1 MREVPVEAET
11 PGHRLLLRAGLVR
24 QVAAGSYSHLPLGH
38 RVVRK
43 IMDLIRDEMNAV
55 DGQQMSMPVIHPAS
69 LWQETGRW
77 TEYGDNLFRFKDR
90 GGRDLL
96 LGPTHEEVI
105 THLAR
110 KEINSYRQL
119 PFMVYQIHSKFR
131 DEPRARGGLLRLREF
146 LMKDGY
152 SFHQDDRDLE
162 AYFSR
167 INSAYRRIFRRCG
180 LDAISVDA
188 DPGLIG
194 GSGSREFVAL
204 DDAGEDVVVR
214 CDSCGY
220 SANLDV
226 AAGLPAPT
234 NCGPVEDDRQPIQV
248 HTPNVKTIAELAD
261 FFNVP
266 QSNLLKTIIYKANAE
281 LVAAAIRG
289 DLGINDVKLARIVSA
304 PVLELAADAELRD
317 AGLEPGFV
325 SPLGLNDL
333 RVVLDQSVTD
343 GSYVAG
349 ANRVD

>member
-1 MREVPVEAET
+1 M
-11 PGHRLLLRAGLVR
+11 
-24 QVAAGSYSHLPLGH
+24 
-38 RVVRK
+38 
-43 IMDLIRDEMNAV
+43 
-55 DGQQMSMPVIHPAS
+55 
-69 LWQETGRW
+69 
-77 TEYGDNLFRFKDR
+77 
-90 GGRDLL
+90 
-96 LGPTHEEVI
+96 
-105 THLAR
+105 
-110 KEINSYRQL
+110 
-119 PFMVYQIHSKFR
+119 
-131 DEPRARGGLLRLREF
+131 
-146 LMKDGY
+146 
-152 SFHQDDRDLE
+152 
-162 AYFSR
+162 
-167 INSAYRRIFRRCG
+167 
-180 LDAISVDA
+180 
-188 DPGLIG
+188 
-194 GSGSREFVAL
+194 AL

-266 QSNLLKTIIYKANAE
+266 QYNLLKTISYKANAE